1 MATGRK
7 GKKGNNLQNVW
18 TINTLQRELA
28 KAKDNLEVAIAEK
41 VQQKYIT
48 TFETTLATI
57 TEYNTTLSTIT
68 TYETT

>member
-18 TINTLQRELA
+18 TINTLQREVA

-48 TFETTLATI
+48 TFEMEVEQLEREI
-57 TEYNTTLSTIT
+57 NEYSTKRS
-68 TYETT
+68 

>member
-28 KAKDNLEVAIAEK
+28 KAKNNLEVAIAEK

-48 TFETTLATI
+48 TFEMEVEQLEREI
-57 TEYNTTLSTIT
+57 NEHSTKRS
-68 TYETT
+68 

>member
-41 VQQKYIT
+41 VQQKNIT
-48 TFETTLATI
+48 TFEMEVEQLEREI
-57 TEYNTTLSTIT
+57 NEYSTKRS
-68 TYETT
+68 